1 MILKD
6 NFESGLAKGYEY
18 VHKGYVALID
28 ADICN
33 DTYFSQIKWSRKETC
48 HDFI

>member
-28 ADICN
+28 ADICM
-33 DTYFSQIKWSRKETC
+33 Y
-48 HDFI
+48 